1 MTRTEDV
8 NGGEPPFGDPSDEF
22 QTTTDIDTRTVTIT
36 FFKDEAAASLYRTV
50 LTLPQ
55 LADRIAKQS
64 AASKMELPWLKLA
77 IFGNKR
83 SEKNC
88 LRTNAN
94 VVQITGIEAE
104 HDAGEISFDTAIAV
118 MREARVRSLLYTSPS
133 YVPATKER
141 WRILAP
147 LSQNYPPET
156 REKLVARINGLF
168 GGKIAPE
175 SFVLSQAYLFGHVDN
190 PDHRVAV
197 VDGDFLDLRDD
208 LYAGSIFKDGSE
220 VGDRAANGSSN
231 VGRQQRRH
239 KPRRDDEPG
248 PVDLD
253 KIKAALDVID
263 SGPYETWL
271 HVGAALYRELGEY
284 GFEIFNA
291 WSAKSP
297 KYQPG
302 ECKEKWRDIRDL
314 TEFTAGTIFYLADQA
329 DPGWRDRYDE
339 KERQRILNR
348 MHDAYRASTGAMRT
362 VSMEVL
368 RAVLGLPVPGLR
380 GLPGQVLRAVPG
392 LPVRTPHRQ
401 SPH

>member
-1 MTRTEDV
+1 MHTAD
-8 NGGEPPFGDPSDEF
+8 
-22 QTTTDIDTRTVTIT
+22 
-36 FFKDEAAASLYRTV
+36 
-50 LTLPQ
+50 LTLSQ
-55 LADRIAKQS
+55 LADRIAKQT

-94 VVQITGIEAE
+94 VLHVTGIETE

-133 YVPATKER
+133 YRPATKER
-141 WRILAP
+141 WRILVP
-147 LSQNYPPET
+147 LSQNHPPET

-190 PDHRVAV
+190 PDHRVEV

-208 LYAGSIFKDGSE
+208 LYAGSIFKDGSR
-220 VGDRAANGSSN
+220 VGDQSWQCQLRTAETSSSTT
-231 VGRQQRRH
+231 GLAPTTI
-239 KPRRDDEPG
+239 PR

-253 KIKAALDVID
+253 KIEAALEVVSSDCSYAI
-263 SGPYETWL
+263 WL
-271 HVGAALYRELGEY
+271 HVAAALHHALGEF
-284 GFEIFNA
+284 GFEIFDR

-297 KYQPG
+297 KYSRRMQR
-302 ECKEKWRDIRDL
+302 EVARHRAL

-329 DPGWRDRYDE
+329 DPGWRDRYADE
-339 KERQRILNR
+339 ERQRILNR
-348 MHDAYRASTGAMRT
+348 INDAYRASTGGNAAGADSGASGST
-362 VSMEVL
+362 
-368 RAVLGLPVPGLR
+368 GLR
-380 GLPGQVLRAVPG
+380 RRCFGICRCRCFGQCRDWRCRHCTAQPAADLGDTFRVA
-392 LPVRTPHRQ
+392 
-401 SPH
+401 